1 MKTESDNIVPCKVKS
16 GEFISIVS
24 TMLSF
29 NPGVKI
35 SFDEWNDM
43 YHDFRVSVS
52 AFFPEYVASRDPVD
66 LVKEW
71 AEMEFHDYHPDT
83 HDYWLK
89 NPEKSGNKPNL

>member
-1 MKTESDNIVPCKVKS
+1 MKTESDNVVPCKVKS

-29 NPGVKI
+29 NPGCKI
-35 SFDEWNDM
+35 TFDEWNDM

-52 AFFPEYVASRDPVD
+52 AFFPEYVASRDPID

-71 AEMEFHDYHPDT
+71 AQNEYADYRLDT
-83 HDYWLK
+83 HDYCLK
-89 NPEKSGNKPNL
+89 TNRKSTKVVLD